1 MVSTLPLHSLAYG
14 SVPLP
19 DPDWV
24 KNVDGNVGWFTLGMV
39 VQVDKQSLQHG
50 RD

>member
-1 MVSTLPLHSLAYG
+1 MPLHSLAYG

-24 KNVDGNVGWFTLGMV
+24 KNVDGNAGWIHSWYGGSSGQAEPSTWT
-39 VQVDKQSLQHG
+39 
-50 RD
+50 